1 MPPVTPASVR
11 SAEEV
16 NEQIRG
22 LWLRA
27 RGRLTAEQRAEYER
41 LVTEWADAMRAVQAA
56 ARREVVEAA

>member
-1 MPPVTPASVR
+1 MPPVPSGSVR

-27 RGRLTAEQRAEYER
+27 GGRLTTEQRAEYDR
-41 LVTEWADAMRAVQAA
+41 LVTEWAAAVRAEIVRAA
-56 ARREVVEAA
+56 